1 MKGILKKKPEEID
14 EQQLNAEAEAIEPK
28 DAKKHKIIS
37 TIVNV
42 ILVIAIVIAATA
54 TYTSYVSTSGNG
66 VPTVLGLRV
75 FSIQTD
81 SMYPTL
87 NPGDLIIDK
96 AVKDSSQLQVGDI
109 ITYWTVINGERVLNT
124 HRISQIYDGGGHLIF
139 ETKGDNNSISDS
151 LTVHESEVVGIYSSR
166 IAGVGK
172 VFDYLQTSTGFLI
185 VVVVPVFLFFLY
197 YLIQFFRVLFEYQN
211 VKNRIKYE
219 QERGRTEDLIDA
231 EKRKQ
236 EESHKAE
243 RQRIEAELREK
254 LKAEMAAEEAKAAA
268 ESAAAEEVRRMIE
281 SSLRPHMEERSLR
294 LLLETAIAGANRAV
308 YTRSGQS
315 GGALTGMGSTLCA
328 AVVSDG
334 TALVAN
340 VGDSRCYLLRQ
351 GELTQVT
358 EDHTA
363 VAVLLRQ
370 GLLSPEEAAHHPDR
384 HAITRAIGVEP
395 EVQPDYT
402 VIDLLRGDALLL
414 CSDGLY
420 NALPP
425 GELAGTLQ
433 EILRGGDI
441 HTLIAKANAAG
452 GPDNIT
458 AVLIH
463 NR

>member
-1 MKGILKKKPEEID
+1 MKAILKKKPEEID
-14 EQQLNAEAEAIEPK
+14 EQQLNAEAEAMENPQE
-28 DAKKHKIIS
+28 AKKHKILG
-37 TIVNV
+37 TVVNV
-42 ILVIAIVIAATA
+42 VLVIAIIIAAVA

-66 VPTVLGLRV
+66 VPSVLGLRV

-96 AVKDSSQLQVGDI
+96 AVKDSSQLKVGDI

-268 ESAAAEEVRRMIE
+268 ESAAAEEVRRKA
-281 SSLRPHMEERSLR
+281 EERAAIEAELR
-294 LLLETAIAGANRAV
+294 EKLKAEMLAELQQKDADTKEHDTA
-308 YTRSGQS
+308 Q
-315 GGALTGMGSTLCA
+315 
-328 AVVSDG
+328 
-334 TALVAN
+334 
-340 VGDSRCYLLRQ
+340 Q
-351 GELTQVT
+351 
-358 EDHTA
+358 
-363 VAVLLRQ
+363 
-370 GLLSPEEAAHHPDR
+370 
-384 HAITRAIGVEP
+384 
-395 EVQPDYT
+395 
-402 VIDLLRGDALLL
+402 
-414 CSDGLY
+414 
-420 NALPP
+420 
-425 GELAGTLQ
+425 
-433 EILRGGDI
+433 
-441 HTLIAKANAAG
+441 
-452 GPDNIT
+452 
-458 AVLIH
+458 
-463 NR
+463 

>member
-1 MKGILKKKPEEID
+1 MKAILKKKPEEID
-14 EQQLNAEAEAIEPK
+14 EQQLNAEAEAMENPQE
-28 DAKKHKIIS
+28 AKKHKILG
-37 TIVNV
+37 TVVNV
-42 ILVIAIVIAATA
+42 VLVIAIIIAAVA

-66 VPTVLGLRV
+66 VPSVLGLRV

-254 LKAEMAAEEAKAAA
+254 LKAEMAAEEAEAARKAAA
-268 ESAAAEEVRRMIE
+268 DAAAQAAAEE
-281 SSLRPHMEERSLR
+281 EERRRAQERAAIEAELR
-294 LLLETAIAGANRAV
+294 EKLRAEMLAELQQKDADTKEHDTA
-308 YTRSGQS
+308 Q
-315 GGALTGMGSTLCA
+315 
-328 AVVSDG
+328 
-334 TALVAN
+334 
-340 VGDSRCYLLRQ
+340 Q
-351 GELTQVT
+351 
-358 EDHTA
+358 
-363 VAVLLRQ
+363 
-370 GLLSPEEAAHHPDR
+370 
-384 HAITRAIGVEP
+384 
-395 EVQPDYT
+395 
-402 VIDLLRGDALLL
+402 
-414 CSDGLY
+414 
-420 NALPP
+420 
-425 GELAGTLQ
+425 
-433 EILRGGDI
+433 
-441 HTLIAKANAAG
+441 
-452 GPDNIT
+452 
-458 AVLIH
+458 
-463 NR
+463 